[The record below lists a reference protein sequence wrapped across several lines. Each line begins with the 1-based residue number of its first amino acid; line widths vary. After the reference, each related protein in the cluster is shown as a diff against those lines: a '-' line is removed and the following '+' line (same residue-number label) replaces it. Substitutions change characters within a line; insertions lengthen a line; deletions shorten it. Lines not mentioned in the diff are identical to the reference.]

1 MPIARFEMPD
11 GRVARFE
18 VPEGTTP
25 EQAQDMMAGYFAE
38 AKPAAKP
45 TPAPAKPTAS
55 IEDTNIFQDVG
66 GSLLS
71 GAGQL
76 AALPGQLYG
85 LATGDFDT
93 AASRAAQGI
102 ISAGEAAKSAGLRER
117 ERLSQERIAAAGED
131 GFFSEAGQAI
141 KEYATDPRLLLSG
154 VLESAP
160 SMLGGLGTGAI
171 AGRGVRALAARK
183 GAEEAAKAAARKA
196 AVRTAVGTGAVQQ
209 GASVGEQTYQRAMEL
224 PEETLAQSP
233 AYNELLA
240 AGATPQ
246 EARSELALTAARTA
260 AAASTSVSAG
270 TAGMMRGVEKT
281 ALGDAVAGGV
291 LKRAAKSGVTEA
303 AQEGLEEGGGQLAQN
318 VAISPVDVT
327 ADVMQGV
334 GSAAAQGAIM
344 GAGLG
349 APVGALSRGAVEPV
363 TEPEPVAAP
372 EPVMEPQPEMVAEP
386 VVTPVAEP
394 GSVVEPE
401 ATVASEA
408 SAMRAAPEPSVTAEP
423 APLAVAKAG
432 KIIRDPTAGT
442 RHEVE
447 LSDGTSVY
455 LYRDTDQFGASNPV
469 WYVEDEL
476 SASDSA
482 GPYQGGIGS
491 TKKEALESVAARVAQ
506 NRARNAP
513 PAAVSDVTEPAIAE
527 PVAAPEPVISEAV
540 PPTEPP
546 VTPPPSEPSAP
557 PPPPQPSFTLGSADE
572 SRLDAFRRKIVDKFR
587 RVGYVE
593 EQIEK
598 ATGKPLPRSM
608 KPTEK
613 AALFEGRTQAALDKI
628 ENNYS
633 APIRTTMATLGV
645 TPNEADFYLLAR
657 TAKDRNAKIRERDP
671 ENDAGSGM
679 TDEDADE
686 IMANLRD
693 TGRLPALEKIG
704 ERVDALVGDMLD
716 KRVEQGLMTR
726 DEADYL
732 RETEPH
738 YVPLKGIAAAGDMS
752 LPGDTDPHM
761 EYAGKG
767 ASISRKEYRVAKG
780 RSSLPF
786 SPLANVIADAETATI
801 RGERNRVGQSLLQLA
816 ETYPSDVWQVFS
828 AANPPRDSEG
838 NVIPP
843 QSMGDKFLIVKREGE
858 TFFVKINDPLLRRA
872 ILNLSA
878 KEWSALNEFLGKTI
892 GLATKVLSRSYTTL
906 NPEFFI
912 PNYFRDIQSAVF
924 NILAEQDRVDGRLA
938 GKKILAGVLEDTAKF
953 KNFLPTLRV
962 SLNKAPRNEAEA
974 ETQRLF
980 EQFKADG
987 GTTGWILRETPE
999 VVMEKIKSD
1008 IERAT
1013 ATGGKRGIYA
1023 TQEGL
1028 KKIIGGIEDFN
1039 SVFENVTRFS
1049 VYKRALEA
1057 GLTRDEA
1064 AMMSRNVTVDFNR
1077 KGEMGPTINALYA
1090 FFNAA
1095 VQGNVQLLRS
1105 LGSDPR
1111 KHGGLTRA
1119 QYLALGMIGLGAMQ
1133 SMISQAMSDDDEDGK
1148 SFYDKIPDF
1157 EKERNLIVMMPDGR
1171 QYIKV
1176 PLPYGYS
1183 FFHSLGGNAV
1193 ELYDDE
1199 DVSKFV
1205 LKMTAGLLDNFS
1217 PIVKSGESVGAIA
1230 SGVFPTVI
1238 RPFIDLYRNENF
1250 FGSPIYNEPFD
1261 ESQAKSSVPRYSTPE
1276 AFKAVAEF
1284 VNNVT
1289 GGEGKIPGK
1298 VDFPAEGYEYLFD
1311 FTIGGVGQF
1320 ITRTYDYGQKRVTG
1334 QPTQAGDVPMGRK
1347 IFGEPS
1353 KYADLGDFYDRADTM
1368 KPVIKQI
1375 EDSTPAERKALRD
1388 KYPTETNSRVIA
1400 AMKEAEKRVREIN
1413 KQRKALANNP
1423 NIEDT
1428 MRMERKARLDE
1439 LQRDAYIRF
1448 NKIYNQVEGK

>member
-1 MPIARFEMPD
+1 MPTVAVPGYGTVAFPDSMTPAQIQQAIETEMLNQPPP
-11 GRVARFE
+11 A
-18 VPEGTTP
+18 
-25 EQAQDMMAGYFAE
+25 

-45 TPAPAKPTAS
+45 PVKPAAS

-117 ERLSQERIAAAGED
+117 ERLSQERIAKAGEE
-131 GFFSEAGQAI
+131 GFFPEAGQAI

-160 SMLGGLGTGAI
+160 SMLGGLGVGTV
-171 AGRGVRALAARK
+171 AGRGVRTLAARK
-183 GAEEAAKAAARKA
+183 ATEEAAKAAARKV

-224 PEETLAQSP
+224 PEGTLAQSP

-246 EARSELALTAARTA
+246 EARAELALTAARTA
-260 AAASTSVSAG
+260 AAASTAVSAG
-270 TAGMMRGVEKT
+270 TAGLMRGVEKT

-291 LKRAAKSGVTEA
+291 LKRAAKSGATEA

-318 VAISPVDVT
+318 VAISPVDVN
-327 ADVMQGV
+327 ADLMQGV

-349 APVGALSRGAVEPV
+349 APVGALSRGAPTVA
-363 TEPEPVAAP
+363 PVAEP

-386 VVTPVAEP
+386 VVAPEPMVAEAAAVEP
-394 GSVVEPE
+394 VVAPETVAPEPTQPAAAEPE
-401 ATVASEA
+401 APAIEAVTLATPERPEPFTVSVSPPDPTTGRVEVSGLDAEGA
-408 SAMRAAPEPSVTAEP
+408 AVEMDPAEWSAMRTTYEMPSVAAAPEP
-423 APLAVAKAG
+423 AV
-432 KIIRDPTAGT
+432 
-442 RHEVE
+442 
-447 LSDGTSVY
+447 
-455 LYRDTDQFGASNPV
+455 
-469 WYVEDEL
+469 
-476 SASDSA
+476 
-482 GPYQGGIGS
+482 
-491 TKKEALESVAARVAQ
+491 VA
-506 NRARNAP
+506 
-513 PAAVSDVTEPAIAE
+513 
-527 PVAAPEPVISEAV
+527 AAPEPAIGEAA

-546 VTPPPSEPSAP
+546 VTPPPSEPAAPSP
-557 PPPPQPSFTLGSADE
+557 PPPPSFTLGSADE

-613 AALFEGRTQAALDKI
+613 AALFEGRSEYRLNKI
-628 ENNYS
+628 EKDYDKPVREIASKNK
-633 APIRTTMATLGV
+633 L
-645 TPNEADFYLLAR
+645 TPNEIDFYLLAR

-679 TDEDADE
+679 TDEDADA
-686 IMANLRD
+686 IMENLRSSPSF
-693 TGRLPALEKIG
+693 PALEKVG
-704 ERVDALVGDMLD
+704 ERVDALVGSMLD
-716 KRVEQGLMTR
+716 ERVEKGLMTR
-726 DEADYL
+726 EEADYL
-732 RETEPH
+732 RKTEPH
-738 YVPLKGIAAAGDMS
+738 YVPLKGIAAGGDMS
-752 LPGDTDPHM
+752 TPGDTDPHM

-786 SPLANVIADAETATI
+786 SPWANVISDAQTATI
-801 RGERNRVGQSLLQLA
+801 RGERNRVGQSLLHLA
-816 ETYPSDVWQVFS
+816 EAYPSDVWQVFS

-878 KEWSALNEFLGKTI
+878 KEWSAFNEVLGKSI
-892 GLATKVLSRSYTTL
+892 GLLTKVLSRSYTTL

-980 EQFKADG
+980 EQFKSDG

-999 VVMEKIKSD
+999 VVMEKIKND

-1023 TQEGL
+1023 TQDGL

-1193 ELYDDE
+1193 ELYDDD

-1311 FTIGGVGQF
+1311 FTIGGGGQF

-1368 KPVIKQI
+1368 KPVIKQM

-1428 MRMERKARLDE
+1428 TRMERKARLDE

>member
-1 MPIARFEMPD
+1 MD
-11 GRVARFE
+11 
-18 VPEGTTP
+18 
-25 EQAQDMMAGYFAE
+25 
-38 AKPAAKP
+38 AA
-45 TPAPAKPTAS
+45 
-55 IEDTNIFQDVG
+55 
-66 GSLLS
+66 
-71 GAGQL
+71 
-76 AALPGQLYG
+76 
-85 LATGDFDT
+85 
-93 AASRAAQGI
+93 
-102 ISAGEAAKSAGLRER
+102 
-117 ERLSQERIAAAGED
+117 
-131 GFFSEAGQAI
+131 
-141 KEYATDPRLLLSG
+141 
-154 VLESAP
+154 
-160 SMLGGLGTGAI
+160 
-171 AGRGVRALAARK
+171 
-183 GAEEAAKAAARKA
+183 
-196 AVRTAVGTGAVQQ
+196 
-209 GASVGEQTYQRAMEL
+209 
-224 PEETLAQSP
+224 
-233 AYNELLA
+233 
-240 AGATPQ
+240 
-246 EARSELALTAARTA
+246 
-260 AAASTSVSAG
+260 
-270 TAGMMRGVEKT
+270 
-281 ALGDAVAGGV
+281 
-291 LKRAAKSGVTEA
+291 
-303 AQEGLEEGGGQLAQN
+303 
-318 VAISPVDVT
+318 
-327 ADVMQGV
+327 
-334 GSAAAQGAIM
+334 
-344 GAGLG
+344 
-349 APVGALSRGAVEPV
+349 
-363 TEPEPVAAP
+363 
-372 EPVMEPQPEMVAEP
+372 
-386 VVTPVAEP
+386 
-394 GSVVEPE
+394 
-401 ATVASEA
+401 
-408 SAMRAAPEPSVTAEP
+408 
-423 APLAVAKAG
+423 
-432 KIIRDPTAGT
+432 
-442 RHEVE
+442 
-447 LSDGTSVY
+447 
-455 LYRDTDQFGASNPV
+455 
-469 WYVEDEL
+469 
-476 SASDSA
+476 
-482 GPYQGGIGS
+482 
-491 TKKEALESVAARVAQ
+491 
-506 NRARNAP
+506 
-513 PAAVSDVTEPAIAE
+513 
-527 PVAAPEPVISEAV
+527 
-540 PPTEPP
+540 
-546 VTPPPSEPSAP
+546 
-557 PPPPQPSFTLGSADE
+557 
-572 SRLDAFRRKIVDKFR
+572 RRKIVDKFR

-613 AALFEGRTQAALDKI
+613 AALFEGRTQAALDEI
-628 ENNYS
+628 NDNY
-633 APIRTTMATLGV
+633 AEPILATMKKLNV
-645 TPNEADFYLLAR
+645 SPNEIDFYLLAR
-657 TAKDRNAKIRERDP
+657 TAQYRNAKVRARNP
-671 ENDAGSGM
+671 ENDAGASI

-693 TGRLPALEKIG
+693 TGRLPALEKIA

-726 DEADYL
+726 EEADYL
-732 RETEPH
+732 RKTEPY
-738 YVPLKGIAAAGDMS
+738 YVPLKGVAAGGDMS
-752 LPGDTDPHM
+752 LPGDADPHM

-780 RSSLPF
+780 RSTLPF
-786 SPLANVIADAETATI
+786 SPLANLLSDAQTAVI

-878 KEWSALNEFLGKTI
+878 KEWSALNEVLGKSI
-892 GLATKVLSRSYTTL
+892 GLLTKVLSRSYTTL

-980 EQFKADG
+980 EQFKSDG

-999 VVMEKIKSD
+999 VVMEKIKKD

-1023 TQEGL
+1023 TQDGL

-1148 SFYDKIPDF
+1148 SFYDKIPAH

-1193 ELYDDE
+1193 ELYDDD

-1368 KPVIKQI
+1368 KPVIKQM
-1375 EDSTPAERKALRD
+1375 ETSEPAERKALRD
-1388 KYPTETNSRVIA
+1388 KYPTETNPRVIA

-1428 MRMERKARLDE
+1428 ARMERKARLDE